1 MSGRKRIQASARA
14 GFLALAASCLLV
26 SCASLARSELGDP
39 FGPIGPGGALYAFVP
54 VDGNRVLLDLVAN
67 GFANPDDAK
76 SVLARTETAYL
87 GLFIDRERGPGLRL
101 LAVGRYPR
109 SISRALFPAS
119 RGWIRHETDG
129 TPWYADGE
137 GRRAVSFPRSRLA
150 IVAPSA
156 DLPGMI
162 GRLSGGDALLPP
174 GFKSRAEGTA
184 NASATIGICAPDGA
198 LVARFI
204 LGEGMSLP
212 VDYLEAYLAPVDS
225 GSRYEIIVRAV
236 CPDAKSA
243 RAVFSLARVA
253 GREGRLEGSSVVVGP
268 VEASAEALADFLL
281 ARYFSK

>member
-1 MSGRKRIQASARA
+1 LAV
-14 GFLALAASCLLV
+14 LHALAASCLLA
-26 SCASLARSELGDP
+26 SCASLARSELDDP

-54 VDGNRVLLDLVAN
+54 VEGNQVLLERVAD

-101 LAVGRYPR
+101 LAIGRYPR
-109 SISRALFPAS
+109 SIARALFPAS
-119 RGWIRHETDG
+119 KGWTRRETDG

-150 IVAPSA
+150 IVAPPA

-174 GFKSRAEGTA
+174 GFKARAEGAARAEGTA
-184 NASATIGICAPDGA
+184 NSPATIGICAPDGA

-212 VDYLEAYLAPVDS
+212 VDYLEAYLAPIDS
-225 GSRYEIIVRAV
+225 GNRYEIIVRAV
-236 CPDAKSA
+236 APDVKSA
-243 RAVFSLARVA
+243 KAVLALARVA
-253 GREGRLEGSSVVVGP
+253 GREGRLEGASVVVGP
-268 VEASAEALADFLL
+268 VESSAEALADFLL